1 MDIKKNKQI
10 KKFCFYGFF
19 KNLKFFEPYLFIYFL
34 SNGLN
39 FFMIGILF
47 SIKEVIIYL
56 FEIPSGVIADYYGK
70 KNELKFCFIMYIIS
84 FILFFIGSNYLIMLL
99 AMIFYGLGDAFRS
112 GTHKAMIYEYLDQKN
127 QFHLK
132 NKVYGYTRSY
142 SKMGSALSSFLSVII
157 ILNLDQYRKIFIF
170 SVVPYIIDFLLIH
183 SYPENL
189 NEKIET
195 ELSFKKILS
204 LMKKQI
210 KSIFK
215 NVRLNLIIINSSVYN
230 SIYSGIKDY
239 IQPVIVGFVLLYIGE
254 VALDAETLTKIT
266 LGVLYGLFSIGS
278 VIASRYS
285 YRLNDFYSS
294 ETVMKSTFV
303 IFAVSLFLVAGGL
316 RYDLPVLVIIIYF
329 FIYISK
335 DLRKIH
341 LVEFAGNNMVK
352 EERATVMSYNNQL
365 KSTLLI
371 VISPILGFIADTFG
385 IGSMFIAV
393 GAFLLIIYYL
403 FKIFE
408 GKRIVK

>member
-1 MDIKKNKQI
+1 MEIKKNKQI

-47 SIKEVIIYL
+47 SIKEVMIYL

-142 SKMGSALSSFLSVII
+142 SKMGSALSSFVSIII

-170 SVVPYIIDFLLIH
+170 SVVPYIIDFLLIN
-183 SYPENL
+183 SYPESL
-189 NEKIET
+189 NEKIEK
-195 ELSFKKILS
+195 ELSFKRIFS

-285 YRLNDFYSS
+285 YRLNDFYSY

-303 IFAVSLFLVAGGL
+303 IFAVSLFLVAGGV

-341 LVEFAGNNMVK
+341 LVEFAGNNMAK

-393 GAFLLIIYYL
+393 GTFLLMIYYL
-403 FKIFE
+403 FKNFE
-408 GKRIVK
+408 GKKIVK

>member
-1 MDIKKNKQI
+1 MNIKKNKQI
-10 KKFCFYGFF
+10 KKFSFYGFF

-39 FFMIGILF
+39 FFLIGVLF
-47 SIKEVIIYL
+47 SIREIIVYL

-84 FILFFIGSNYLIMLL
+84 FVLFFIGSDYIIMLF

-112 GTHKAMIYEYLDQKN
+112 GTHKAMIYEYLEQNN

-142 SKMGSALSSFLSVII
+142 SKMGSALSSFISIII
-157 ILNLDQYRKIFIF
+157 ILNLDQYRKIFLF
-170 SVVPYIIDFLLIH
+170 SVVPYIIDFLLIN
-183 SYPENL
+183 SYPESL
-189 NEKIET
+189 NNKIET
-195 ELSFKKILS
+195 ELSVRKVLS
-204 LMKKQI
+204 LMKIQI
-210 KSIFK
+210 KSIF
-215 NVRLNLIIINSSVYN
+215 NNLRLNLIIINSSVYN

-239 IQPVIVGFVLLYIGE
+239 IQPVIVGFILLHIGE
-254 VALDAETLTKIT
+254 VALGVDELTKIT
-266 LGVLYGLFSIGS
+266 LGLLYGLFSIGS

-285 YRLNDFYSS
+285 YKLNNYYSS
-294 ETVMKSTFV
+294 EKIMKSTFI
-303 IFAVSLFLVAGGL
+303 IFAFFLFIVAAGI
-316 RYDLPVLVIIIYF
+316 RYDLPIMVISIYF

-341 LVEFAGNNMVK
+341 LVEFAGNNMAK

-371 VISPILGFIADTFG
+371 VISPILGFIADTWG
-385 IGSMFIAV
+385 ISSMFIIV
-393 GAFLLIIYYL
+393 GTFLLVIYIL
-403 FKIFE
+403 FKNFE
-408 GKRIVK
+408 SKIIV

>member
-1 MDIKKNKQI
+1 MNITKNRQI
-10 KKFCFYGFF
+10 KKFSFYGFF

-34 SNGLN
+34 DNGLN

-47 SIKEVIIYL
+47 SIREAIIYI

-84 FILFFIGSNYLIMLL
+84 FVLFFIGSNYIIMIF

-112 GTHKAMIYEYLDQKN
+112 GTHKAMIYEYLEQNN

-142 SKMGSALSSFLSVII
+142 SKMGSALSSFISILI
-157 ILNLDQYRKIFIF
+157 ILNLDQYRKIFLF
-170 SVVPYIIDFLLIH
+170 SVLPYVIDFLLIN
-183 SYPENL
+183 SYPESL
-189 NEKIET
+189 NNKVET
-195 ELSFKKILS
+195 ELSIKKMIA

-210 KSIFK
+210 KSIFA

-239 IQPVIVGFVLLYIGE
+239 IQPVIVGFILLHIGE
-254 VALDAETLTKIT
+254 VALGVDELTKIT
-266 LGVLYGLFSIGS
+266 LGLLYGFFSIGS

-285 YRLNDFYSS
+285 YKLNDYYSS
-294 ETVMKSTFV
+294 EKIMKSTFI
-303 IFAVSLFLVAGGL
+303 IFALSLFIVAGGV
-316 RYDLPVLVIIIYF
+316 RFDLPILVIFIYF

-341 LVEFAGNNMVK
+341 LVEFAGNNMAK
-352 EERATVMSYNNQL
+352 EERATVMSYNSQL
-365 KSTLLI
+365 KSTLLV
-371 VISPILGFIADTFG
+371 VISPILGFVADIFG
-385 IGSMFIAV
+385 IGSMFVIV
-393 GAFLLIIYYL
+393 GIFLLLIYFL
-403 FKIFE
+403 FKTFD
-408 GKRIVK
+408 GKNK

>member
-10 KKFCFYGFF
+10 TKFSYYGFF
-19 KNLKFFEPYLFIYFL
+19 KNLKFFEPYLFIYFIN
-34 SNGLN
+34 NGLS

-84 FILFFIGSNYLIMLL
+84 FVLFFFGSNYII
-99 AMIFYGLGDAFRS
+99 MIFAMVFFGLGDAFRS
-112 GTHKAMIYEYLDQKN
+112 GTHKAMIYEYLEQN
-127 QFHLK
+127 NMFHLK

-142 SKMGSALSSFLSVII
+142 SKLGSALSSFISIII
-157 ILNLDQYRKIFIF
+157 ILNLDQYRTIFLF
-170 SVVPYIIDFLLIH
+170 SVLPYIIDFLLIN

-189 NEKIET
+189 NKKIET
-195 ELSFKKILS
+195 ELSFRAVMK

-210 KSIFK
+210 KSIFS

-239 IQPVIVGFVLLYIGE
+239 IQPVIVGFILLHIGE
-254 VALDAETLTKIT
+254 VTLGVDELTKIT
-266 LGVLYGLFSIGS
+266 LGVLYGIFSIGS

-285 YRLNDFYSS
+285 YLLNKFYSS
-294 ETVMKSTFV
+294 ETIMKSTFI
-303 IFAVSLFLVAGGL
+303 IFALSLFFVAGGI
-316 RYDLPVLVIIIYF
+316 RFDLPILVIIIYF

-341 LVEFAGNNMVK
+341 LVEFAGNNMEK

-365 KSTLLI
+365 KSSFLI
-371 VISPILGFIADTFG
+371 VISPVLGFIADTFS
-385 IGSMFIAV
+385 ISSMFIIV
-393 GAFLLIIYYL
+393 GLFLFSTYYL
-403 FKIFE
+403 FKYFE
-408 GKRIVK
+408 K